1 MTSDIP
7 VPVILQ
13 QQVKTVTQFTKQT
26 LYALNFG

>member
-7 VPVILQ
+7 VPVIPQ
-13 QQVKTVTQFTKQT
+13 QQVKTVTQFAKQI